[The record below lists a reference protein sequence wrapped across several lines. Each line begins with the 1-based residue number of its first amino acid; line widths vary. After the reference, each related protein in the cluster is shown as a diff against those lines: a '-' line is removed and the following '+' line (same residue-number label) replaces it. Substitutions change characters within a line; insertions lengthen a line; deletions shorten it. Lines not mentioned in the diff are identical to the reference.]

1 VEGYVAA
8 ALSKLSFAS
17 RAQLA
22 GWVVEKKGASW
33 IPPYRA
39 RKFAWFPRCDASAA
53 PVFSGRSTP
62 ATTSGSRN

>member
-22 GWVVEKKGASW
+22 GWVVKKK
-33 IPPYRA
+33 R
-39 RKFAWFPRCDASAA
+39 R
-53 PVFSGRSTP
+53 
-62 ATTSGSRN
+62 